1 MALGDDYATLAQLK
15 NHLGITDSADDSK
28 LTDAL
33 GATSRGIE
41 LVCGRVFN
49 DAGVT
54 SAREYP
60 PATSQTLRTDDFHT
74 TSVLIVADPDGDGVY
89 DTVWAASDYRAE
101 PLNGVVDGQP
111 GWPFWRLRATGRNGR
126 FFYDNRGRYGQC
138 QGPVQVTARWGWAA
152 VPKPIYQ
159 ATLVVASEMHKLKD
173 APFGVAG
180 YGEWG
185 AIRVRNNPV
194 AMGWLTPYIREPTRM
209 R

>member
-15 NHLGITDSADDSK
+15 AYLGITDDVDDTK

-41 LVCGRVFN
+41 LACGRVFN

-60 PATSQTLRTDDFHT
+60 PTTVRTLRVDDFHT
-74 TSVLIVADPDGDGVY
+74 TVGLTVASDLDDDGTYETPWV
-89 DTVWAASDYRAE
+89 ASDYRAE
-101 PLNGVVDGQP
+101 PRNGVVNGQP
-111 GWPFWRLRATGRNGR
+111 GWPFMMLRATGRNGR
-126 FFYDNRGRYGQC
+126 YLSGLT
-138 QGPVQVTARWGWAA
+138 QVVARWGWAS
-152 VPKPIYQ
+152 VPRPVRQ
-159 ATLVVASEMHKLKD
+159 SCLVVASEMRKLAD

-180 YGEWG
+180 FGEYG
-185 AIRVRNNPV
+185 AVRVRANPV
-194 AMGWLTPYIREPTRM
+194 VMGWLAPYTVEPTLM